1 MQRDPRVRLEQQLR
15 EAGLLNSE
23 YARYVLSQMHP
34 PHEPRKDTVSSLF
47 IPDDDD
53 N

>member
-1 MQRDPRVRLEQQLR
+1 MNRDPRVRLEQQLR

-23 YARYVLSQMHP
+23 YARHVLSQMHP
-34 PHEPRKDTVSSLF
+34 PREPRKDTISSLF
-47 IPDDDD
+47 LQDPE